1 MKFLAFILVADFF
14 FNLELSVESTTTHF
28 RRPRFSAKINGL
40 LDSMAKDNAYSW
52 TKKRNYHKCHIVPW
66 NFMEQMIS
74 KFNTKNLSSTTGI
87 TFNVTLNFIED
98 LSKIHVDATF
108 YKNLGIT
115 TSKKLRDTVKE
126 KRLIALDLLDY
137 FLLKRTTKETKERK
151 YLLLQTLFN
160 MPSNLFPGN
169 APSNMGIKDRFDP
182 PRKDTKGSRSMDAT
196 KTAKDIFKK
205 YENDGLVGF
214 KDTSDP
220 NKIKSSD
227 VEGNGKQYEKQ
238 KDPKIY
244 VNVS

>member
-1 MKFLAFILVADFF
+1 MKFLAFILVAHFF
-14 FNLELSVESTTTHF
+14 FHSELSVKSTTTNF
-28 RRPRFSAKINGL
+28 RRPRFSAKVNGL

-52 TKKRNYHKCHIVPW
+52 KGKRNYHKCHIVPW
-66 NFMEQMIS
+66 NFMEQMIR

-108 YKNLGIT
+108 YKNLQFT

-137 FLLKRTTKETKERK
+137 FLLKTTTKETKERK
-151 YLLLQTLFN
+151 YLLLKTLFN
-160 MPSNLFPGN
+160 MPGNLFPGN

-182 PRKDTKGSRSMDAT
+182 PRKDINGSRSMDAT

-205 YENDGLVGF
+205 YQKNGLIGL
-214 KDTSDP
+214 SDKNP
-220 NKIKSSD
+220 NEIKSSD

-244 VNVS
+244 ISIT